1 VANDSKPL
9 VDRLEER
16 GWPHEDTCSF
26 CDQEI
31 ETANPLFIG
40 CFATELWAGFASTH
54 PTAAQAASRST
65 AINCWW
71 RKILRFRKS
80 KARREQTLPWHMEC
94 GTSGSKGTAEFLKTC
109 LQNLTNSFQVR
120 DGVASLRAAF

>member
-1 VANDSKPL
+1 LGNQIQREKSVLCVVNDSKPL

-40 CFATELWAGFASTH
+40 CFATELWAGFAH
-54 PTAAQAASRST
+54 PTAAQAAPRST

-71 RKILRFRKS
+71 RKILGFRKS
-80 KARREQTLPWHMEC
+80 KARREQTTAVAYGVWHLW
-94 GTSGSKGTAEFLKTC
+94 K
-109 LQNLTNSFQVR
+109 
-120 DGVASLRAAF
+120 